1 VDEGERP
8 RPGLDSRAEAAKEQS
23 RKLYKE
29 LFPTFVSESTNAFA
43 QLTDDPD
50 TLEKF
55 AAEMRQISESL
66 QTLLNAEEEYA
77 KELADSPYK
86 QTVLD
91 AFQRVK
97 TDLESGFRLLWRG
110 RRTPTTR

>member
-1 VDEGERP
+1 
-8 RPGLDSRAEAAKEQS
+8 
-23 RKLYKE
+23 
-29 LFPTFVSESTNAFA
+29 
-43 QLTDDPD
+43 
-50 TLEKF
+50 
-55 AAEMRQISESL
+55 MRQISESL

-97 TDLESGFRLLWRG
+97 NRSRIRLPSTLE
-110 RRTPTTR
+110 RTKNADDEVKK